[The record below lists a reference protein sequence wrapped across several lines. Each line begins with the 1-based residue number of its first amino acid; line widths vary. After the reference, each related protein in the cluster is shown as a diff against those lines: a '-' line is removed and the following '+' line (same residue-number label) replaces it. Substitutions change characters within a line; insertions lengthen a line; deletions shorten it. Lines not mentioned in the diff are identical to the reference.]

1 MPTDSRAV
9 TPNSGSA
16 WHGSGSA
23 TKIIVPPAVELSG
36 RWRRLGDANP
46 PAVNRDD
53 RLHFKRLQVG
63 RCKFRIIR

>member
-9 TPNSGSA
+9 TPNSGAPSA
-16 WHGSGSA
+16 A
-23 TKIIVPPAVELSG
+23 PKIIVPTAVELNG
-36 RWRRLGDANP
+36 RRRRLGDANP
-46 PAVNRDD
+46 PAANRDD